1 MFFLFTLFENERYIY
16 FRQAPP
22 IKGIAELCFVRI
34 NQILQNFSFNFYNHQ
49 LFHFITYI
57 VMCERESG
65 WAGEL
70 FHVLFCRKFTG
81 WVKGK
86 VRDQLY
92 LDTNLQ
98 SQRCEE
104 TEGFVWIAW
113 RSAKEANRFISLS

>member
-1 MFFLFTLFENERYIY
+1 
-16 FRQAPP
+16 
-22 IKGIAELCFVRI
+22 
-34 NQILQNFSFNFYNHQ
+34 
-49 LFHFITYI
+49 
-57 VMCERESG
+57 MCERESG

-70 FHVLFCRKFTG
+70 FHVLFSRKFTG

-113 RSAKEANRFISLS
+113 RSAKEANRFISLSLTTYCRGAHSLNFPYGAQPGLW